1 MTCEFTVPKGNTDSP
16 LIAGIAQLAEQPIRN
31 RQVPSPSLGI
41 GSSSLRIG
49 SAPGSGL
56 GSAIRL
62 WMM

>member
-1 MTCEFTVPKGNTDSP
+1 MTCEFTVSKGDTDSP
-16 LIAGIAQLAEQPIRN
+16 LNAGIAQLAEQPIRN

-41 GSSSLRIG
+41 GSSFHRTG

-56 GSAIRL
+56 GSASHL